1 MNNEVDISLTAL
13 LGFGAAGL
21 LAIAGGAVANSFT
34 SIKKATI
41 EADRLKAMPDSFWEA
56 KKAEA
61 EASVK
66 MHELDIAHKERM
78 ELDARE
84 RRAKELAAKRE
95 FEQSAP
101 PEYWEAM
108 AKKAE
113 AEERGKTER
122 ENAKVQADAIKSAA
136 YQLRCAVDQ

>member
-1 MNNEVDISLTAL
+1 MNNELDISLTGL
-13 LGFGAAGL
+13 LCFGAAGL

-34 SIKKATI
+34 GIKKATI
-41 EADRLKAMPDSFWEA
+41 EADRLKAMPDSYWEA

-66 MHELDIAHKERM
+66 KHELDIAYKERM

-84 RRAKELAAKRE
+84 RHAKERTAKRE

-108 AKKAE
+108 ARKAE

-122 ENAKVQADAIKSAA
+122 ENAKAQADAIKNAA
-136 YQLRCAVDQ
+136 FQLRCAIDR

>member
-1 MNNEVDISLTAL
+1 MNNELDISLTAL

-21 LAIAGGAVANSFT
+21 LAIAVGAVANSFT
-34 SIKKATI
+34 NIKKATI
-41 EADRLKAMPDSFWEA
+41 EADRLKAMPDSYWEA

-66 MHELDIAHKERM
+66 KHELDIAYKERM

-84 RRAKELAAKRE
+84 RRAKEAAAKRE

-108 AKKAE
+108 ARKAE

-122 ENAKVQADAIKSAA
+122 ENAKAQADAIKNAA
-136 YQLRCAVDQ
+136 YQLRCAIDQ